1 MVGLIDKVDCNLTWK
16 ELTFLPRFKSEFL
29 HVVPFEQNE
38 DAQRTW
44 DALFFLLTEVPFLQ
58 NTRVQLGLEQ
68 RLFYNLKGKEDNLL
82 TGTLTGDFRGTVF
95 ALQLSTTHPY
105 SGYSLTTQLGLR
117 YDRRSLEA
125 ATDERKI
132 RTSGLAFLSMFA
144 GL

>member
-1 MVGLIDKVDCNLTWK
+1 M
-16 ELTFLPRFKSEFL
+16 
-29 HVVPFEQNE
+29 
-38 DAQRTW
+38 
-44 DALFFLLTEVPFLQ
+44 PFLQ